1 MFKKVAANKT
11 LKRSNINLT
20 CRLTTNKNAVLL
32 KIPMAMSLVRF
43 ICNKTT
49 YRFYIKAPTSIHIT
63 TSCLKMP
70 PKRRGPIAQSTSK
83 HPRGKFSLNWL
94 PKPPPAQSFASQS
107 TFSPRSINTSLI
119 TTEALQ
125 ANGIISNGQENDG
138 LGVNL

>member
-11 LKRSNINLT
+11 LKKSNINLT

-70 PKRRGPIAQSTSK
+70 PKRRGPIAESTSK
-83 HPRGKFSLNWL
+83 CPRGKCSLCWL
-94 PKPPPAQSFASQS
+94 PKFP
-107 TFSPRSINTSLI
+107 PRSINTSLI

-125 ANGIISNGQENDG
+125 ANRIISNGQENDG
-138 LGVNL
+138 DGDEDDIDDL